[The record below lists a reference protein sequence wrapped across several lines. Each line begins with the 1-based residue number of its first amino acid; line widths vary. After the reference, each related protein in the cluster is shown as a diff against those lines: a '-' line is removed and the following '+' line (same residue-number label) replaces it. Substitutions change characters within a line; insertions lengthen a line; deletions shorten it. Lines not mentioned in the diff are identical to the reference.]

1 MSLQPIRN
9 KRRFHDYEAGLDQG
23 TEISM
28 DRCRWAFVLDAKKEG
43 GDGRR
48 ERRIQTETEVRE
60 RGRDKSWREG
70 RE

>member
-1 MSLQPIRN
+1 
-9 KRRFHDYEAGLDQG
+9 
-23 TEISM
+23 M
-28 DRCRWAFVLDAKKEG
+28 DRCRRAFVLDAKKEG

-70 RE
+70 ESEMVREGGRES